1 MKDDLLKIIDKK
13 SFFLFFVG
21 AILLDFLSFIGYS
34 FPLIMNLG
42 SLFLIVF
49 FLILS
54 LKDLRWGIMAIIAEL
69 LLGVYGYLFVIK
81 IANVVVPIRYLF
93 FIVWLSIFFV
103 FVLKEKKFFS
113 KFKPKNLFLFIGII
127 FIIFSGVLIG
137 FLSGN
142 SLFNIFFD
150 VNGWFFWFYFLPF
163 STFILPWNKIWP
175 FFLAIIAW
183 LSVKAL
189 FFEFVFS
196 HKLPNLQF
204 WLYQWQRDLRLVEIT
219 PISGALSRVFSQS
232 QVFLIIPFF
241 IFLLYFAIRGINK
254 LNRQIKAMACL
265 FLIVTLALYISYSR
279 SFWLGIISS
288 LILFLSFLLF
298 QKKKYIDIKVRRII
312 FLPILFIF
320 SSLILVYALVNF
332 PYPPTLKS
340 GFDSLLTARFGH
352 GLEEPAVNARLKLLP
367 PLWEAIKP
375 VWFQG
380 SGFGTTVKYFSSD
393 PRIIASSPGQSGEV
407 TTFAFEWGYLDIW
420 LKIGLLGLIIYLLIL
435 IKILVKLIKD
445 AVISGDVFLFSLA
458 LSFLALLVLNI
469 TTPYLNHPLGI
480 GFIFLI
486 LLLSESYKD
495 YKRHVGDSI

>member
-1 MKDDLLKIIDKK
+1 MKDDLIKIIDKK
-13 SFFLFFVG
+13 IFFIFFAS
-21 AILLDFLSFIGYS
+21 AILLDFLSFIGYL
-34 FPLIMNLG
+34 FPLIMNLC
-42 SLFLIVF
+42 SLFLIIF

-81 IANVVVPIRYLF
+81 IGNILIPIRYLF

-103 FVLKEKKFFS
+103 FSLKEKKFFS
-113 KFKPKNLFLFIGII
+113 KFRPDNFFLFIGII
-127 FIIFSGVLIG
+127 FIIFSGLLIG
-137 FLSGN
+137 LLSGN

-150 VNGWFFWFYFLPF
+150 VNGWFFWLYFLPF
-163 STFILPWNKIWP
+163 SIFILPWEKIWP
-175 FFLAIIAW
+175 FFLSIITW
-183 LSVKAL
+183 LAVKTL

-196 HKLPNLQF
+196 HKLPNFQF
-204 WLYQWQRDLRLVEIT
+204 WLYQWQRDFRLVEIT

-232 QVFLIIPFF
+232 QIFLIIPFF
-241 IFLLYFAIRGINK
+241 ILLLYFVAGGIKK
-254 LNRQIKAMACL
+254 LNHQIKAIACL
-265 FLIVTLALYISYSR
+265 FLFLTSALYISYSR
-279 SFWLGIISS
+279 SFWLGIILS
-288 LILFLSFLLF
+288 LILFLSLLLF
-298 QKKKYIDIKVRRII
+298 QKEKYINIKVRRII

-320 SSLILVYALVNF
+320 SSLVLVYTLVNF
-332 PYPPTLKS
+332 PYPPTLQS

-367 PLWEAIKP
+367 PLLEAIKP

-420 LKIGLLGLIIYLLIL
+420 LKVGLLGLVIYLLIL

-445 AVISGDVFLFSLA
+445 AVISRDIFLSSLV

-486 LLLSESYKD
+486 LLLSASYKD